1 MCMFA
6 QQLVSAVPV
15 EDSRGRQIFSTRV
28 RSSCVLPGVGAAELM
43 SSARVASILNLW
55 AMCLAPDIAVSL
67 IACSYLCIA
76 LTLLTEGM

>member
-28 RSSCVLPGVGAAELM
+28 RSSCVLPGVGVAELM
-43 SSARVASILNLW
+43 SSARVASILNL
-55 AMCLAPDIAVSL
+55 
-67 IACSYLCIA
+67 
-76 LTLLTEGM
+76 